1 MPPIKHIVIGG
12 GGTTGFMSLGAL
24 KCLEQAKFWNI
35 DEIVSIYGTS
45 IGSILAVSLALK
57 YEWSTLTDYYIKRPW
72 NKLYAYERRELIVN
86 LYNQNGIFNSKIFEE
101 TLRPLLEGKDLS
113 IGITMLEFFNHT
125 GIDLHFFSLELN
137 NMTKVDISHKTH
149 PSLRV
154 TEAIYMSA
162 ACPILFIP
170 HLVDR
175 FCYVD
180 GGLVCNYAVNEC
192 IEGQGCA
199 IDEVLGMR
207 NMFEHYN
214 DPIVASTSVIDYFM
228 TMYKQLTMYLLN
240 EQAYKDIPNEVVC
253 VTDNSGTD
261 FMKWIEALRPDNIEA
276 LINRGEVY
284 AKLFMKYRGIAT
296 INRAGR
302 GIVKDGH
309 HTTNQRYNNANNAS
323 ANKNADNGDG
333 HSNNNND
340 DPANTANKSDAFSGN
355 SGNMASEQ

>member
-1 MPPIKHIVIGG
+1 
-12 GGTTGFMSLGAL
+12 
-24 KCLEQAKFWNI
+24 
-35 DEIVSIYGTS
+35 
-45 IGSILAVSLALK
+45 
-57 YEWSTLTDYYIKRPW
+57 
-72 NKLYAYERRELIVN
+72 
-86 LYNQNGIFNSKIFEE
+86 
-101 TLRPLLEGKDLS
+101 
-113 IGITMLEFFNHT
+113 MLELFNHT

-154 TEAIYMSA
+154 TEAVYMSA

-309 HTTNQRYNNANNAS
+309 HTTNQRYNN
-323 ANKNADNGDG
+323 NKNTDNSDG
-333 HSNNNND
+333 HNTTD
-340 DPANTANKSDAFSGN
+340 DTAVSGN